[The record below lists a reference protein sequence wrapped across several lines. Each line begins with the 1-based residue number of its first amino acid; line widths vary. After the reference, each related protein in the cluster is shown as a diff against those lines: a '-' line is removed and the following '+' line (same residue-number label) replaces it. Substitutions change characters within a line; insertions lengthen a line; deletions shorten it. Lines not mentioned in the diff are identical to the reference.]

1 MEPESCIPGL
11 LSALSEGSIFL
22 TSQGNADPGLALPLF
37 GLAFLLLGSALV
49 SGSEVAFFSLSAGE
63 LHAIK
68 SQKGAASRRIVHLT
82 GHPRILLATIL
93 ISNNFINIA
102 IVILADLIMRRV
114 FPSGIYERWAAEIL
128 GMQDSGWL
136 TIVGLGRIFHF
147 VTTIV
152 AVTFLL
158 VLFGEVAPKVYARF
172 NNVGLART
180 MSGPLTVLSRIFH
193 PLIWLLVRG
202 SGFIESALS
211 RGGVGNADGDERKA
225 DIHEAIELTVR
236 QDQGGAQEI
245 DLLKSI
251 IDFGDVT
258 VKQIM
263 RSRVD
268 VVGVDFR
275 IGYRELLQVIRESGF
290 SRLPV
295 YDEDLDNITGILY
308 VKDLLGNRDEEE
320 QFEWQALIR
329 TDVLYVPESKKIQDL
344 LKEFQERH
352 LHMGIVVDEYGGSSG
367 IVTLEDILEEIIGD
381 IRDEFDE
388 EEEVDYEKLDD
399 FNYIFEGKTLLKDAC
414 RVTGIDEA
422 VFESVRG
429 DADSVAG
436 LLLEILGVMPRKGTE
451 VTHEAYTFRIVA
463 ANERRIERVRITL
476 PPDR

>member
-1 MEPESCIPGL
+1 MFSNLAHGSVL
-11 LSALSEGSIFL
+11 LTGHAEAGSGGIFL
-22 TSQGNADPGLALPLF
+22 LVMGMAL
-37 GLAFLLLGSALV
+37 LLLGSALV
-49 SGSEVAFFSLSAGE
+49 SGSEVAYFSLSPGE
-63 LHAIK
+63 LFSIK
-68 SQKGAASRRIVHLT
+68 GQKGAASKRIISLT
-82 GHPRILLATIL
+82 AQPRILLATIL

-114 FPSGIYERWAAEIL
+114 FPSGVYEGWAASL
-128 GMQDSGWL
+128 
-136 TIVGLGRIFHF
+136 VGGEGAEAWITTAQLGRIFHF
-147 VTTIV
+147 ITTV
-152 AVTFLL
+152 VGVTFLL

-172 NNVGLART
+172 NNVGLARF
-180 MSGPLTVLSRIFH
+180 MSGPLTVLSRLFH
-193 PLIWLLVRG
+193 PLIWVLVRG
-202 SGFIESALS
+202 SGYFERALNK
-211 RGGVGNADGDERKA
+211 GGVGNSDGEERKA

-236 QDQGGAQEI
+236 QDQGGLQEI

-275 IGYRELLQVIRESGF
+275 ISYRQLLQVIRESGF

-295 YDEDLDNITGILY
+295 YDDDLDNITGILY
-308 VKDLLGNRDEEE
+308 VKDLIGSRDEGE
-320 QFEWQALIR
+320 QFEWQELIR

-344 LKEFQERH
+344 LKEFQDRH
-352 LHMGIVVDEYGGSSG
+352 LHMGIVVDEYGGASG

-399 FNYIFEGKTLLKDAC
+399 YNYIFEGKTLLKDAC
-414 RVTGIDEA
+414 RVIGLDES

-436 LLLEILGVMPRKGTE
+436 LVLEILGSMPRKGAD
-451 VTHEAYTFRIVA
+451 VIHEPYAFKVVA
-463 ANERRIERVRITL
+463 VNERRIERVRIIL
-476 PPDR
+476 PSER